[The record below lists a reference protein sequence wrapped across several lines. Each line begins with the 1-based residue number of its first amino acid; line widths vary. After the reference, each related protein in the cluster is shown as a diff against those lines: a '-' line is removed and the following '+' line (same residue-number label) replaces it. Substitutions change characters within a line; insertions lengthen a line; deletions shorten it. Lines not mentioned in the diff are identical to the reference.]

1 MCMKKLA
8 LFFTLILTLFLF
20 TGCASS
26 NVLVKENLDGSVDI
40 FYSVQL
46 EVSKLLEDEDI
57 TESDVNQM
65 KSKIETKASELI
77 ARCRAE
83 YNFNLNKYYSNGAI
97 TKEERNKLVKE
108 FNVYTGWNSNLYLV
122 KFSFDSA
129 KSYKIYVDYGTNL
142 NINTQTEKGFFVNKN
157 IQKSINPL
165 GRKRNELG
173 GESIFKYF
181 NDLKNDYINSHFSA
195 EVAEK
200 FPKLVMSYSYVTPTS
215 KIHSD
220 ADEKDFTNVG
230 YLHSWEINENNY
242 TKEIEFYTLSVNPAT
257 WYLLALTIV
266 FVFMAIYLVVI
277 YFKKPKNKINSGF
290 DI

>member
-1 MCMKKLA
+1 MKKLA

-26 NVLVKENLDGSVDI
+26 NVLVKENSDGSVDI

-46 EVSKLLEDEDI
+46 EVSKLLEDGDI
-57 TESDVNQM
+57 EESDVNQM
-65 KSKIETKASELI
+65 KSKIETKSSELI

-83 YNFNLNKYYSNGAI
+83 YNFNLNKYYNNGSI
-97 TKEERNKLVKE
+97 TKEDRNKLVKQ
-108 FNVYTGWNSNLYLV
+108 FNVYTGWDADLYLV

-129 KSYKIYVDYGTNL
+129 KAYNIYVDYGINL
-142 NINTQTEKGFFVNKN
+142 NISTSTEKGLFINKN
-157 IQKSINPL
+157 VKKVVNPL

-173 GESIFKYF
+173 GECVFKYF

-200 FPKLVMSYSYVTPTS
+200 FPKLVMSYSYLTPSS

-220 ADEKDFTNVG
+220 ADEKGFTSVG
-230 YLHSWEINENNY
+230 YLHSWEIDENNF
-242 TKEIEFYTLSVNPAT
+242 TKEIEFYTLSVNPAV

-266 FVFMAIYLVVI
+266 FVFVAIYLVVI